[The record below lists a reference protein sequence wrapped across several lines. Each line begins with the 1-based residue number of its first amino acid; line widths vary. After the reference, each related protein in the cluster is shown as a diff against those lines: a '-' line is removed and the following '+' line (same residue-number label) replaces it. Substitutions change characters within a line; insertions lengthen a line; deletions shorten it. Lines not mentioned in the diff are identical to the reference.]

1 MERSNTESKYILAGF
16 LKFMGL
22 DLEKIVKGRIE
33 NRIKAQKFV
42 YFGEK
47 LEVPLGYDFDIYLY
61 GPYSSKLADD
71 YYNISREEWEAG
83 TIDLSEGEKRTLHYL
98 KEKDALFMEVAAT
111 FDSLKS
117 ANNKVSN
124 DRLIDMISS
133 IKTNRLKEKGKN
145 KVYMEMVVKE
155 LSQHELL

>member
-98 KEKDALFMEVAAT
+98 PT
-111 FDSLKS
+111 F
-117 ANNKVSN
+117 
-124 DRLIDMISS
+124 LICFIHYVQKCLYSS
-133 IKTNRLKEKGKN
+133 VLPKHVNT
-145 KVYMEMVVKE
+145 M
-155 LSQHELL
+155 